1 MTIKRLLA
9 NTATTLLLCVLFTQ
23 TSFAQTKTITGKVT
37 DDKGLPVSGAT
48 VVARGSKS
56 GTSTD
61 ALGAF
66 HITVPSGT
74 TTLVISSIGYGQRDV
89 DVSSS
94 TDVTVALTAST
105 SSLNEV
111 VVIGYGSTRRAD
123 VVGAVATVRSKDFNT
138 VTTSPEQLMTGKVA
152 GVLV

>member
-9 NTATTLLLCVLFTQ
+9 YAATTLLLCVLFTQ

-37 DDKGLPVSGAT
+37 DDKGLPLAGAT
-48 VVARGSKS
+48 VVAKGSKS

-74 TTLVISSIGYGQRDV
+74 TTLVVSSIGYANQELN
-89 DVSSS
+89 VSGS
-94 TDVTVALTAST
+94 TDVTVQLVAST

-111 VVIGYGSTRRAD
+111 VVIGYGTTRRAD
-123 VVGAVATVRSKDFNT
+123 VTGAVATVRAKDF
-138 VTTSPEQLMTGKVA
+138 TSV
-152 GVLV
+152 V